1 MEAKNLTIEQ
11 CETFEDEL
19 TQKAVEYANL
29 IKTPNQRAL
38 AAKDVITGLPEK
50 DITLAYKDGYRA
62 QLDQISTEMAQQLVN
77 LRRDCKEQ
85 TGEYASKAAKDIT
98 SVKESI
104 AGLERRVESLDART
118 GSCAVTT
125 KDIRQKFYDHS
136 KEVSAESRNHAER
149 MRQNERDVGEL
160 HERKASKVSVW
171 FLAAATLL
179 QSGYIG
185 FELSRNPDTYVS
197 KAYHAVKSWVNQ

>member
-62 QLDQISTEMAQQLVN
+62 QLDQISTEMAQQLVQN
-77 LRRDCKEQ
+77 RFLVGAEGPIEGDFKMD
-85 TGEYASKAAKDIT
+85 GDVIF
-98 SVKESI
+98 ESDGTTI
-104 AGLERRVESLDART
+104 RT
-118 GSCAVTT
+118 T
-125 KDIRQKFYDHS
+125 
-136 KEVSAESRNHAER
+136 NH
-149 MRQNERDVGEL
+149 
-160 HERKASKVSVW
+160 
-171 FLAAATLL
+171 
-179 QSGYIG
+179 
-185 FELSRNPDTYVS
+185 
-197 KAYHAVKSWVNQ
+197 